1 MGEDSFRLPGSSY
14 TELVKIIRAYGQT
27 TGPVSPDE
35 VTHLCGIHPTQIS
48 RNNAFLVSMGVIDQ
62 GKKKS
67 VTERGKSLA
76 LALEHEM
83 PDEIRARCTAG
94 QSKTPYVMAGA
105 GALVDILKAAE
116 LVKEA
121 DGKVNVV
128 SESEESLTI
137 PIQFDPSGTYT
148 AKVAG
153 LTGQT
158 DVRPSI
164 VATRAPSSGAPPFQ
178 VQIRVNV
185 QCTVAELANL
195 STSLRKLLNELSA
208 APGEAKKE

>member
-83 PDEIRARCTAG
+83 PDEIRARFRI
-94 QSKTPYVMAGA
+94 
-105 GALVDILKAAE
+105 D
-116 LVKEA
+116 
-121 DGKVNVV
+121 
-128 SESEESLTI
+128 
-137 PIQFDPSGTYT
+137 
-148 AKVAG
+148 
-153 LTGQT
+153 
-158 DVRPSI
+158 
-164 VATRAPSSGAPPFQ
+164 
-178 VQIRVNV
+178 
-185 QCTVAELANL
+185 
-195 STSLRKLLNELSA
+195 
-208 APGEAKKE
+208 